1 MRGQI
6 LGVDVRTGEGQL
18 SGDDGRRYRFEPAD
32 WAHRGEPAV
41 GLQVDFEPEDL
52 RARSI
57 FPLPGQ
63 QTALATAPAAAAVA
77 RRGRRGER
85 NKIVAAL
92 LAFFLGWFG
101 VHRFYLGRNT
111 SGIVMLVLTLTAV
124 GGLVSIPWAF
134 IDFVRLLIMS
144 EREFEWRYDREPD
157 AR

>member
-18 SGDDGRRYRFEPAD
+18 SGDDGRRYRFQPED
-32 WAHRGEPAV
+32 WAHRGEPAI

-63 QTALATAPAAAAVA
+63 HTALVAAPAGEVA
-77 RRGRRGER
+77 GRRRRGDR
-85 NKIVAAL
+85 NKFVAAR

-101 VHRFYLGRNT
+101 VHRCYLGRNG
-111 SGIVMLVLTLTAV
+111 SGIAMLVLTLTAV
-124 GGLVSIPWAF
+124 GALVSVPWAF
-134 IDFVRLLIMS
+134 IDAVRLLIMS
-144 EREFEWRYDREPD
+144 EREFDWRYDRDPGE
-157 AR
+157 R